1 MQAYIP
7 HLGEGART
15 GDTVLHRFSST
26 ISQIYAAAT
35 NGSWRDA
42 LSAVERLTGSGGA
55 VVHVVPKGGDVLSLI
70 GASAEEHLP
79 KADVEQWTRDLAPIC
94 PRLAA
99 GAKWPT
105 ASYVVDQMI
114 LSEREMDRDPVYDWY
129 REHGLRYF
137 IGSPLFGTDTIDTYW
152 SLQRTPRQGH
162 AQAADIALFGLLK
175 PHVARSLAFAHQIGA
190 LRSFQEFSSSVL
202 ESLPRALF
210 ALDGQGTILYANRA
224 AEALLRAADGLRST
238 EGKLR
243 TALNDEQDRLD
254 RVIRDAV
261 MNRTQSNGWVRVSR
275 IRGGPPYAVFVSPL
289 KTRGGDLLTAHAR
302 VVAIVHDTTDHKT
315 LDCQMLMDVYELTNA
330 EARIAN
336 ALSGGHSVESAA
348 ALLGVR
354 PATVRSQLKS
364 IFRKTGVSRQQDL
377 VRLLTSLST

>member
-1 MQAYIP
+1 MLYQ
-7 HLGEGART
+7 
-15 GDTVLHRFSST
+15 FSST

-35 NGSWRDA
+35 SGSWRDA

-137 IGSPLFGTDTIDTYW
+137 IGSPLFRTDTIDTYW

-162 AQAADIALFGLLK
+162 AQAEDIALFGLLK
-175 PHVARSLAFAHQIGA
+175 PHVERSLAFAHQIGS
-190 LRSFQEFSSSVL
+190 LRSFEQFSSSVL

-210 ALDGQGTILYANRA
+210 ALDHHGAILFANGA
-224 AEALLRAADGLRST
+224 AEALLRAGDGLRCT
-238 EGKLR
+238 ERKLR
-243 TALNDEQDRLD
+243 TAVIDEQDRLD
-254 RVIRDAV
+254 RVIRDAAALSGT
-261 MNRTQSNGWVRVSR
+261 RSNGWVRVSR
-275 IRGGPPYAVFVSPL
+275 VPGGPPYAVFVSSL
-289 KTRGGDLLTAHAR
+289 KTREKNLITAQAE
-302 VVAIVHDTTDHKT
+302 VVVIVHDTSDHRI
-315 LDCQMLMDVYELTNA
+315 LEPQMLMDVYELTQA
-330 EARIAN
+330 EARLAN
-336 ALSGGHSVESAA
+336 ALAAGHSVESAA
-348 ALLGVR
+348 ALLQVR
-354 PATVRSQLKS
+354 PATIRSQLKS
-364 IFRKTGVSRQQDL
+364 VFRKTGVSRQQDL